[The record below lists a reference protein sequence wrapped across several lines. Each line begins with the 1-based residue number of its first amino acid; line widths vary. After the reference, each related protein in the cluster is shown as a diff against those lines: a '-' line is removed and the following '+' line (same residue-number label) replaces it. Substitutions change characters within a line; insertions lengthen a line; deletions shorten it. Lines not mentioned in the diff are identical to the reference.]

1 MRINEA
7 IHVCNVIPTTKAGT
21 NNWRNTL
28 YDNRKQL
35 ASWLKELVRLRKENK
50 ELRIV
55 LGKLSKITSP
65 DLVKVMEANKKPFE
79 GWDL

>member
-35 ASWLKELVRLRKENK
+35 ASWLKELVRLRKENR
-50 ELRIV
+50 ELRQQLETMLWEECDCDNCGENIV
-55 LGKLSKITSP
+55 GSP
-65 DLVKVMEANKKPFE
+65 AYRI
-79 GWDL
+79 GQ

>member
-35 ASWLKELVRLRKENK
+35 ASWLKELVRLRKENR
-50 ELRIV
+50 ELRKEFFTV
-55 LGKLSKITSP
+55 G
-65 DLVKVMEANKKPFE
+65 LVKAKAKAFQ